1 MKLPTAKQL
10 LRRLQER
17 RSLWAW
23 LAVAAML
30 AVAWGS
36 LTPASELPQTLP
48 WDKANHFIG
57 YGVVAGLIRLAGVRP
72 SGAFWIAVIYGIV
85 IEGLQ
90 MAVPGRYGGD
100 PFDVLANTLGAGSAV
115 LLLFGLERWLSRAD
129 QGNTTDQ
136 GRVR

>member
-1 MKLPTAKQL
+1 MARL
-10 LRRLQER
+10 LHRLQER

-48 WDKANHFIG
+48 WDKANHFVG
-57 YGVVAGLIRLAGVRP
+57 YGVVAGLIRLAGVR
-72 SGAFWIAVIYGIV
+72 SGGAFWITVIYGIV

-90 MAVPGRYGGD
+90 MVVPGRYGGD
-100 PFDVLANTLGAGSAV
+100 PYDVLANTLGAASAV
-115 LLLFGLERWLSRAD
+115 LLLAGLGRLFGRSE
-129 QGNTTDQ
+129 Q
-136 GRVR
+136 GRSDQD